1 MQETKKCL
9 NCGYDAHEGRLYRTE
24 TDYDGNTYE
33 NRIQNQTLSVFA
45 KCCSWLLTN

>member
-33 NRIQNQTLSVFA
+33 IEVCQYSRTGDLED
-45 KCCSWLLTN
+45 